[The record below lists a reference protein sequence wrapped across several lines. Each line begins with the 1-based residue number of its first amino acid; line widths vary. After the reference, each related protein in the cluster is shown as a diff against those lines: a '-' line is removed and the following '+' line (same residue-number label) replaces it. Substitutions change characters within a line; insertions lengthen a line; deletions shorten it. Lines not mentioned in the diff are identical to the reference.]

1 MFKRLVEGQGRGD
14 RPVHDDFLPRLNKFV
29 QFLGNRLDE
38 PISEIT
44 KQDVVNFGNSLIKQ
58 VSAKTANHD
67 LKALKMMFKS
77 AQRDSVITEDPTEFI
92 EPVRKERASK
102 IKRPFTLEELRRIS
116 DLASDEWRSMIL
128 FGLYSGQ
135 RLGDIATLR
144 W

>member
-1 MFKRLVEGQGRGD
+1 MVRTSFHQYLNDWLKAKDAETVRSTTTFYRGS
-14 RPVHDDFLPRLNKFV
+14 LNKFV

-77 AQRDSVITEDPTEFI
+77 AQRDSVITEDPTEFV
-92 EPVRKERASK
+92 EPVRKEQASK
-102 IKRPFTLEELRRIS
+102 IKRPFGE
-116 DLASDEWRSMIL
+116 
-128 FGLYSGQ
+128 
-135 RLGDIATLR
+135 
-144 W
+144 